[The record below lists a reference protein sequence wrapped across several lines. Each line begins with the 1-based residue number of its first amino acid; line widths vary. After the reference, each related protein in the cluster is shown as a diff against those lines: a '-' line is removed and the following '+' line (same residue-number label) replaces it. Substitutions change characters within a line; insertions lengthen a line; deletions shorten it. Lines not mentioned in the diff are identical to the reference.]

1 MKKIIIAVFTLLC
14 LAIVIQVSFFFGLF
28 GKFNLVCLPKY
39 VHTEEY
45 DFDNVSFVNPKD
57 VSLLSI
63 GDYNGF
69 LKMYYSL
76 KYFENLNDFDF
87 EFYPKKIKNVDFL
100 ENFPDLEM
108 VHIGGNS
115 NDWSGI
121 SLCKNINNLYIHDSN
136 FSNFNYLKDM
146 HNIRYLDIYTS
157 SELIYSDEAD
167 FSSAT
172 VINIKAPLIDISD
185 IRTAVNVTGM
195 GLDAKKISG
204 FDTLKNM
211 KSLESLRLLEAD
223 IDEGSLAI
231 VLESDSIKRLSFLRC
246 NFSISEEQ
254 VNEALKGFYER
265 KVEVTLD
272 ECVFSE

>member
-1 MKKIIIAVFTLLC
+1 
-14 LAIVIQVSFFFGLF
+14 
-28 GKFNLVCLPKY
+28 
-39 VHTEEY
+39 
-45 DFDNVSFVNPKD
+45 
-57 VSLLSI
+57 
-63 GDYNGF
+63 
-69 LKMYYSL
+69 
-76 KYFENLNDFDF
+76 
-87 EFYPKKIKNVDFL
+87 
-100 ENFPDLEM
+100 M

-121 SLCKNINNLYIHDSN
+121 SLCKNINNLYIHDSS

-265 KVEVTLD
+265 KVEVKLD